1 MSPTSYQTAPPR
13 NVWNSV
19 FSFQCCDVGYECAT
33 IGMSRFFRLLTQKS
47 TVSKPLPLHGFGLA
61 AVTAN
66 YYRRAYG
73 LIELG

>member
-1 MSPTSYQTAPPR
+1 
-13 NVWNSV
+13 
-19 FSFQCCDVGYECAT
+19 
-33 IGMSRFFRLLTQKS
+33 MSRFFRLLTQKS